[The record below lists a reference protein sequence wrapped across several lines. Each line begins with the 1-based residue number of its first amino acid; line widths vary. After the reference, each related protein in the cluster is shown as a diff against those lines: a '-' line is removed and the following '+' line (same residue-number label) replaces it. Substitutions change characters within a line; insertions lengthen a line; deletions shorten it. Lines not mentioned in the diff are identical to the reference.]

1 MALLGGITGV
11 IIFIILAIAC
21 LVSMII
27 SFTSSPFKEIAFWGW
42 TTTVCFVISIVLLI
56 AGVVGLFLNL

>member
-1 MALLGGITGV
+1 MALFGGIIGV

-27 SFTSSPFKEIAFWGW
+27 AFTSSPFKEIAFWGW
-42 TTTVCFVISIVLLI
+42 TTVVCFIMSIILLI
-56 AGVVGLFLNL
+56 AGVVGIFLNL